1 MKFTVT
7 ACLLAGLTLSACS
20 SQPQVRVNPPPQLIS
35 RPAPPPAAA
44 RPCRT
49 CGHVEKIDVIT
60 STAVPTERAVLGG
73 VVGGVL
79 TKPAGP
85 AGAKP
90 GPGTRSY
97 RLTIR
102 LDGGRQLLVTQK
114 VISPN
119 LRIGSRVRVEG
130 TRVMLLR

>member
-1 MKFTVT
+1 MKFTVA

-20 SQPQVRVNPPPQLIS
+20 SQPQVRVNPPPQLLP
-35 RPAPPPAAA
+35 RPAPPVTA
-44 RPCRT
+44 RPCTT
-49 CGHVEKIDVIT
+49 CGHVGKIDVIT
-60 STAVPTERAVLGG
+60 STAAPTERAVLGG

-79 TKPAGP
+79 TKPAAS

>member
-1 MKFTVT
+1 MKLAVA

-20 SQPQVRVNPPPQLIS
+20 SQTQVRDNPPPQVIS
-35 RPAPPPAAA
+35 RPAAPPVAA
-44 RPCRT
+44 RPCTT
-49 CGHVEKIDVIT
+49 CGRIEKIDVIT
-60 STAVPTERAVLGG
+60 STAAPTERAVLGG

-79 TKPAGP
+79 TRPASTPGS
-85 AGAKP
+85 KP
-90 GPGTRSY
+90 GAGTRSY

-119 LRIGSRVRVEG
+119 LKIGSRVRVEG